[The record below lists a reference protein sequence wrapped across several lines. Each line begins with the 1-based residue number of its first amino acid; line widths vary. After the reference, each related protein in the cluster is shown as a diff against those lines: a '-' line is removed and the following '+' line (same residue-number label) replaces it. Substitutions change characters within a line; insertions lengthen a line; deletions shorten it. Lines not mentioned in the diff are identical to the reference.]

1 MQGAEENVP
10 GLLTRLGLDRYQ
22 ETFAEEEINDVSLLM
37 SMGAEM
43 VRPPPVPKR
52 CSRPPALTPPAL
64 ACSLP
69 PQLRENLEELGL
81 DGAAIDTLAGALF
94 PGAEDDEVLELEEN
108 DAGAVPSGA
117 APGPALQP
125 SVPVDA
131 LPDDLTQE
139 EIDAAEAEAQWLLN
153 PLSMLDLSETKEHL
167 IRLMG
172 EGNAY
177 QKTGQF
183 ANARSVYTRAINMEA
198 PNKRMNASLHYN
210 RAACQRQLGQL
221 KLALIDAQKAY
232 ALDPS
237 MVKAYWRA
245 ADVAIILDE
254 QEEAREAVEAGLKQA
269 PRNGPLLQLKLAIQR
284 F

>member
-1 MQGAEENVP
+1 MAESVSE
-10 GLLTRLGLDRYQ
+10 LLSRLNLNQYAD
-22 ETFAEEEINDVSLLM
+22 TFAEEEINDVSLLT

-43 VRPPPVPKR
+43 
-52 CSRPPALTPPAL
+52 
-64 ACSLP
+64 
-69 PQLRENLEELGL
+69 LRENLDELGL
-81 DGAAIDTLAGALF
+81 DEAAIDKLAGALF
-94 PGAEDDEVLELEEN
+94 PDDAAEEDDEPLELEQN
-108 DAGAVPSGA
+108 DASPPTG
-117 APGPALQP
+117 APGPAPRP

-139 EIDAAEAEAQWLLN
+139 EIEAAEAEAQWLLN
-153 PLSMLDLSETKEHL
+153 PLSMLDLSETKDRL
-167 IRLMG
+167 IKLMA
-172 EGNAY
+172 EGAAF
-177 QKTGQF
+177 QKAAQF
-183 ANARSVYTRAINMEA
+183 ANARAVYTRALNMEA

-221 KLALIDAQKAY
+221 KLALRDSQRAYEID
-232 ALDPS
+232 PT

-269 PRNGPLLQLKLAIQR
+269 PRNQPLLQLKLQIQR